1 MTNNELKYL
10 DLQKQV
16 FLTMSKMSRLQGKID
31 QANQEEEIGLNAAEF
46 PVFELE
52 IKWSVYFPMEFEPK
66 HIDIEIKQV
75 PI

>member
-1 MTNNELKYL
+1 
-10 DLQKQV
+10 
-16 FLTMSKMSRLQGKID
+16 
-31 QANQEEEIGLNAAEF
+31 
-46 PVFELE
+46 LE

>member
-46 PVFELE
+46 PVFELDL
-52 IKWSVYFPMEFEPK
+52 KWSVYFPMEFEPK